1 MATKRTQAERTELS
15 DKKMLEAATQLILE
29 HGTQKTTLKEIGERA
44 GYSRGLASARFGTRD
59 GLFSVIIARH
69 RQLWVEYIREYT
81 KGLSGL
87 DAILARIDAVDA
99 MFRKEPENIKVMY
112 LLWYESVSKESPLRS
127 QLEACNREGRD
138 AIVLLVKRSMENGE
152 IAYIE
157 AESFA
162 SAYMSNLF
170 GLVYQWLVSPQQTD
184 LRKSIEALKSYCR
197 YMLQPEG

>member
-1 MATKRTQAERTELS
+1 M
-15 DKKMLEAATQLILE
+15 
-29 HGTQKTTLKEIGERA
+29 
-44 GYSRGLASARFGTRD
+44 
-59 GLFSVIIARH
+59 
-69 RQLWVEYIREYT
+69 
-81 KGLSGL
+81 
-87 DAILARIDAVDA
+87 
-99 MFRKEPENIKVMY
+99 
-112 LLWYESVSKESPLRS
+112 WYESVSKESPLRS

>member
-112 LLWYESVSKESPLRS
+112 LV
-127 QLEACNREGRD
+127 
-138 AIVLLVKRSMENGE
+138 V
-152 IAYIE
+152 
-157 AESFA
+157 
-162 SAYMSNLF
+162 
-170 GLVYQWLVSPQQTD
+170 
-184 LRKSIEALKSYCR
+184 
-197 YMLQPEG
+197 

>member
-1 MATKRTQAERTELS
+1 MATKRTQAERIELS

-44 GYSRGLASARFGTRD
+44 GYSRGLASARFVTWD